1 MKARAAARKQRDKW
15 KMKRWYT
22 IRAPRHPWDFKQIG
36 ETIGESDEHIMGR
49 VYEMTLQEFNG
60 DFTKMHIILR
70 FRVTEVVGRDALT
83 TFIGH
88 HHQTDHTRRQIRRYR
103 GKVDDVVDV
112 VSTDGY
118 LVRLKPLIITQ
129 KRVQTSVKQA
139 MRSKAAEVIRAFASK
154 NTFSKIQESILGGE
168 LEVEILNGV
177 KPIYPVK
184 SVAIHKSQLL
194 QEGVTNEKGPTLDD
208 IHADEARQEAELKAK
223 KAAAIAAA
231 MDGEEAEEEVAEAPS
246 ILDAAEALEPASEKT
261 EAAPAEEEVV
271 EEVVEEVPE
280 TTNEKTNVQD
290 ETPEL
295 NFSNLYER
303 MEAIN
308 KQMKDLDRERRNIFK
323 QLSRVHT
330 KEVKAAR
337 KNRRSGNSN
346 RGSKEPSGFNRP
358 QPVPKEFT
366 VEPWN
371 CDKDEELPRTVLT
384 KKVYDYVKGKGL
396 QDPAD
401 KRIIHPDST
410 LKKLFHLKKGQNIEF
425 KTFQTFM
432 ARLYKGETVSEG
444 EGDEEDFGEEY

>member
-1 MKARAAARKQRDKW
+1 MAKKVSARARATARKQRDKW

-22 IRAPRHPWDFKQIG
+22 IRAPRHPWDFRQIG

-49 VYEMTLQEFNG
+49 IYEMTLQEFNG

-139 MRSKAAEVIRAFASK
+139 MRAKAAEVIRAFASK

-168 LEVEILNGV
+168 LEVEILNAV

-194 QEGVTNEKGPTLDD
+194 QEGVVNEKGPTLDD

-223 KAAAIAAA
+223 KAAVIAAA

-246 ILDAAEALEPASEKT
+246 ILDAAEALEPASEKSEEPVE
-261 EAAPAEEEVV
+261 EASAEEEVA
-271 EEVVEEVPE
+271 EEAPAEVVASADYSSMTVA
-280 TTNEKTNVQD
+280 
-290 ETPEL
+290 EL
-295 NFSNLYER
+295 
-303 MEAIN
+303 
-308 KQMKDLDRERRNIFK
+308 
-323 QLSRVHT
+323 
-330 KEVKAAR
+330 KELLKAAG
-337 KNRRSGNSN
+337 KPVSG
-346 RGSKEPSGFNRP
+346 
-358 QPVPKEFT
+358 
-366 VEPWN
+366 
-371 CDKDEELPRTVLT
+371 
-384 KKVYDYVKGKGL
+384 KK
-396 QDPAD
+396 AD
-401 KRIIHPDST
+401 LIT
-410 LKKLFHLKKGQNIEF
+410 
-425 KTFQTFM
+425 
-432 ARLYKGETVSEG
+432 RLNE
-444 EGDEEDFGEEY
+444 